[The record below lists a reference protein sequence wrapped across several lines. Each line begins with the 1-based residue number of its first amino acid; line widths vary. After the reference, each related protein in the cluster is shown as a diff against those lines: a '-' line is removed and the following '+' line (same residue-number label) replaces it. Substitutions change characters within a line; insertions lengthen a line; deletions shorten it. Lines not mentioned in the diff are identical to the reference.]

1 MPDAALNEIV
11 QSPQPERHLHA
22 QFNLF
27 TGAAEPVAVDVAEP
41 EEPGQEI
48 RVDEGITL
56 VKSEDGS
63 QLIVSGYGL
72 FLSKKSERLLVRKG
86 KDVIYQFP
94 FFRIKEVV
102 VGSRGIRLQK
112 RSRRGGN

>member
-1 MPDAALNEIV
+1 MPDVALNEVV
-11 QSPQPERHLHA
+11 QSPQAERRSHA

-27 TGAAEPVAVDVAEP
+27 TGAAEPISVEVSEP
-41 EEPGQEI
+41 EEPEREI

-63 QLIVSGYGL
+63 QLILSGYGL

-102 VGSRGIRLQK
+102 VG
-112 RSRRGGN
+112 